1 MKITINLNNAETNAI
16 EKVTNKYAPVESD
29 YIKIENATENYK
41 FGNSEIKRTTE
52 GTDIN
57 VELKGD
63 FVIEVIKFIDDI
75 AAPVINAA
83 KSLKFLFEGAKERFS
98 KWAEDEEDVWQKI
111 AKHLAETNPGEPKI
125 TGLIMKEEWVQID
138 ERTKKLDKIWSHYPI
153 QSEEDLASC
162 LKEAGTNEVRF
173 VKTGHGDAHLESSI
187 SQVAKWVGDLYG
199 TSYEGKHVA
208 E

>member
-1 MKITINLNNAETNAI
+1 MKITINMNNAETNAI
-16 EKVTNKYAPVESD
+16 EKITNKYAPMESD

-41 FGNSEIKRTTE
+41 FGNSEIKRTAE

-57 VELKGD
+57 VELKGN

-75 AAPVINAA
+75 AAPIINAA

-111 AKHLAETNPGEPKI
+111 AKHLAETNSGESKI
-125 TGLIMKEEWVQID
+125 IGLIKHYDWVQID
-138 ERTKKLDKIWSHYPI
+138 ERTKKLDTVWSHYPVA
-153 QSEEDLASC
+153 SEEDLANC
-162 LKEAGTNEVRF
+162 IKEAGENEVRF
-173 VKTGHGDAHLESSI
+173 VKVGHGDWHLESSI
-187 SQVAKWVGDLYG
+187 SQVTRWIGDLYG
-199 TSYEGKHVA
+199 TYEGKHVA